1 MCPTNFSNYTQC
13 STSPMGKFSL
23 QFSVTKYRLDG
34 MQAKFLPFL
43 NTTFY
48 LISVRSIR
56 VVLFFNM
63 KIASSFIY
71 TWACRLGDIVAFSR
85 YWNFSEKQYV
95 VLELSRSI
103 FGSQVNRM
111 VGETNFAVGSCSFG
125 HTFSWQQLIEVDEH
139 FECYFPSVDEFF
151 SSKTWLAFWTI
162 IDRIRISK
170 FRWRFI
176 LVNSIWMVISL
187 KSRDDDHSQ
196 IFELL
201 LFLSYTCSS
210 YSLINYHINK
220 MAPHILTAW
229 FFCKF
234 VLSIST
240 LAYSLEQS
248 GCGRSLGVRDAEKRL
263 LSL

>member
-1 MCPTNFSNYTQC
+1 MCPTNFSNYAKC

-34 MQAKFLPFL
+34 MQTKFLPFL

-63 KIASSFIY
+63 KISSSFIY

-111 VGETNFAVGSCSFG
+111 VGESNFPVSSCSFG

-151 SSKTWLAFWTI
+151 SSETWLAFWI
-162 IDRIRISK
+162 ITDRIRISK

-176 LVNSIWMVISL
+176 LVNSIWTVISL

-220 MAPHILTAW
+220 MAPHILTA
-229 FFCKF
+229 
-234 VLSIST
+234 
-240 LAYSLEQS
+240 
-248 GCGRSLGVRDAEKRL
+248 
-263 LSL
+263 